1 MLYIIFA
8 CCWNLVSVCLC
19 DCVHRTMMPAP
30 RCHCHWFALTSKPT
44 TLVLLNVYIILL
56 FSWPF
61 ASCRF
66 SLFIFF
72 RCYSVVIFILC
83 RHASMHMCVYMNVL
97 CLCIRSSYIL
107 IQNSLYI
114 WNDDGD
120 ACSCGC
126 VRCFGLDRLFMQS
139 VIGVCLLCHLSLYVH
154 CALVVMVTNWYIH
167 FDFRNFVGWCGSDV
181 TVILSSI

>member
-8 CCWNLVSVCLC
+8 RCWNLVSVCLC
-19 DCVHRTMMPAP
+19 DCVHRTMTPAP

-66 SLFIFF
+66 SLFIFLGVTRLLF
-72 RCYSVVIFILC
+72 LYFAV
-83 RHASMHMCVYMNVL
+83 MHSWIYPCICVYVHIL

-139 VIGVCLLCHLSLYVH
+139 VIGVCLLYHLSLYVH
-154 CALVVMVTNWYIH
+154 W
-167 FDFRNFVGWCGSDV
+167 
-181 TVILSSI
+181 

>member
-1 MLYIIFA
+1 MLYIIFV

-30 RCHCHWFALTSKPT
+30 RCHCHWFALTTKPT

-66 SLFIFF
+66 SLFIFLGVTRLLF
-72 RCYSVVIFILC
+72 LYFAV
-83 RHASMHMCVYMNVL
+83 MHSCIYVCVYVCIMFVHQIIVYFNTKFSLHMKWWWWCMFMRVCSL
-97 CLCIRSSYIL
+97 FRFGSFIYAKCYRCLFTMPSEF
-107 IQNSLYI
+107 
-114 WNDDGD
+114 
-120 ACSCGC
+120 
-126 VRCFGLDRLFMQS
+126 V
-139 VIGVCLLCHLSLYVH
+139 

-167 FDFRNFVGWCGSDV
+167 FDFWNFVGWCGSDV